1 MMTPFFV
8 SSTFKDMQYE
18 RDILHTTVFPE
29 LNEIGREYGHSVSS
43 CDLRWGINTLEM
55 SEKEGTQKILKV
67 CLDEIDRCHPY
78 MIVILGDRYGWIPND
93 NSIDEAISERPS
105 YVLQDKDI
113 SVTELEIDYGV
124 LSNPQNAEHVLFYF
138 RENIG
143 NDKLPRGESPLHKQ
157 KLENLKQRIINTP
170 GVHYRVY
177 QVHSEDTIEEDL
189 KSFSSMVLEDLQEL
203 LLPKWKHDEDL
214 DVYEKDQLQHSA
226 FLNESS
232 QSFQGRIH
240 TLNSCKAII
249 RDNKTL
255 MITGPSGSGKSTLI
269 SRLGTDLSK
278 DKDGY
283 NVIPIYCGFTE
294 KATNGFD
301 ILRYIIWILEN
312 RLDEHSHYEETVDLA
327 HNKLENYY
335 SHIAH
340 LFDRYENT
348 KSKPIVFIIDGIN
361 QLIQDEVIESLTFI
375 PSKKYTNIHF
385 VISMIYQQTLPC
397 DYECVELVDLEI
409 PERKIVAKSLLK
421 INHRELSDTVIESL
435 CNLRSAGLP
444 LYIRLIIDRLLMMN
458 REDFQYISEYGGTIE
473 TINNYQ
479 LSLINNCPDSI
490 SEMSFFLL
498 NHAAKVLGGSS
509 VNTIL
514 YLIAIS
520 RKGLRITDI
529 EGILSK
535 LNVSWNQIDF
545 LSYIKYMRSAFVF
558 RNDGRIDFSHDSIK
572 EGYLSNC
579 EDVYHYNQSIAEHLL
594 SLQLYDP
601 IRSEEVVWHLI
612 QTDMYQDFYTT
623 ITKYC
628 WEHKSEEQIKKMA
641 KDVINYMSQS
651 SDTWLVNVLRSYPND
666 QSLGSF
672 GHFIN
677 FYVYYG
683 LVESYTNLK
692 IRIKI
697 AEILL
702 EVHTHRFNQWQH
714 YGDLWDI
721 TIECERLAEAYRAFD
736 TEETDDTAISYS
748 KLCIKYR
755 ELILKQ
761 FKAINTHDERLA
773 LLADTSNYAGIE
785 LNNTQLTEEIVIQL
799 TEALQLEV
807 LRGIGVAH
815 KDIAL
820 AISPNTDSKTSEAMS
835 HIKMAIDTT
844 QSVIQMTDERF
855 VHSYLE
861 DLHHE
866 YIIAANIA
874 RNNLQNPVYSKEAI
888 HYLNKAIDISEK
900 MLLETNES
908 EWEATYYSDLVSKI
922 ILFESYGGEY
932 LGKAITL
939 SKKVESTIEMLW
951 HKKRLNSCRHILLRL
966 YNALD
971 SIYSS
976 EGEYQDINLALYY
989 RKKYSQLQEDET
1001 RREES
1006 ITNKQRHINLYI
1018 KNIDNAQIETQ
1029 LDVTNLQD
1037 ILSNAYSEA
1046 QSLFDEYPSE
1056 DNCYRLNRVLL
1067 AANDLIKRTPHL
1079 TPESVEI
1086 ADIEINIAI
1095 FMNKIMASNA
1105 SEDDIRHCIFIL
1117 NECSERMQALKIEQ
1131 SELISTSAILFFV
1144 LDCVGIDVSTL
1155 IENLGKRAFEIS
1167 GLTVRVAEYLIEAF
1181 SDSEI
1186 NKDGLAVSLVKYGPL
1201 CMMYNP
1207 KECVRVN
1214 KRLNKLAKE
1223 LYHET
1228 GRDKYQMM
1236 ILSSQMGLMLSNYEE
1251 NPSEHEG
1258 ELGKFLK
1265 DVFGI

>member
-18 RDILHTTVFPE
+18 RDMLHTIVFPE
-29 LNEIGREYGHSVSS
+29 LNEIGREYGHSVSI

-105 YVLQDKDI
+105 YVPQDKDI
-113 SVTELEIDYGV
+113 SITELEIDYGV
-124 LSNPQNAEHVLFYF
+124 LSDPKNIEHVLFYF

-143 NDKLPRGESPLHKQ
+143 NEKLPRGESPLHKQ
-157 KLENLKQRIINTP
+157 KLENLKQRIINIP

-177 QVHSEDTIEEDL
+177 QVHTEDTMEEDL
-189 KSFSSMVLEDLQEL
+189 KSFSSMILEDLQEL
-203 LLPKWKHDEDL
+203 LLPKWKHQEDL
-214 DVYEKDQLQHSA
+214 DVYEKDQLQHTT

-232 QSFQGRIH
+232 QSFKGRID
-240 TLNSCKAII
+240 TLNACKAII
-249 RDNKTL
+249 HDNKTL
-255 MITGPSGSGKSTLI
+255 LITGSSGSGKSTLI
-269 SRLGTDLSK
+269 SRLGADLSQG
-278 DKDGY
+278 GY
-283 NVIPIYCGFTE
+283 EIVPIYCGFTE
-294 KATNGFD
+294 KTTNGFD

-312 RLDEHSHYEETVDLA
+312 KLDEHSHYEETVDFE
-327 HNKLENYY
+327 HNKLESYY
-335 SHIAH
+335 SHIAQI
-340 LFDRYENT
+340 FDRYEST
-348 KSKPIVFIIDGIN
+348 ISKPVVFIIDGVN
-361 QLIQDEVIESLTFI
+361 QLIQDDVCENLSFI
-375 PSKKYTNIHF
+375 PSKKYTKIKF
-385 VISMIYQQTLPC
+385 ALSTISQQYSPV
-397 DYECVELVDLEI
+397 DSVCVELDDLEI
-409 PERKIVAKSLLK
+409 LERKIVAQSLLN
-421 INHRELSDTVIESL
+421 INHRELSDTVIDSL
-435 CNLRSAGLP
+435 CNLKSAGSP

-473 TINNYQ
+473 TITNYQ

-498 NHAAKVLGGSS
+498 DHAAKVLGGSS
-509 VNTIL
+509 VKTIL

-520 RKGLRITDI
+520 RKGLRIADI

-535 LNVSWNQIDF
+535 MNISWSQIDF
-545 LSYIKYMRSAFVF
+545 LSYIKYMRTAFIF

-572 EGYLSNC
+572 EGYFSNC
-579 EDVYHYNQSIAEHLL
+579 DDVFYYNQSIAEHLL

-612 QTDMYQDFYTT
+612 QTNMYQDFYTT
-623 ITKYC
+623 ISEYC

-641 KDVINYMSQS
+641 KDVINYMSQG
-651 SDTWLVNVLRSYPND
+651 SDTWLVNVLRSYPDD

-672 GHFIN
+672 GHFISY
-677 FYVYYG
+677 YVYYG
-683 LVESYTNLK
+683 LVESYANLK

-697 AEILL
+697 AEALL
-702 EVHTHRFNQWQH
+702 QVLTYRFNRWHH

-736 TEETDDTAISYS
+736 TEETDDAAISYS

-755 ELILKQ
+755 ELILEQ
-761 FKAINTHDERLA
+761 FKTINTHDERLA
-773 LLADTSNYAGIE
+773 LLADTNHYAGIE
-785 LNNTQLTEEIVIQL
+785 LNNSQLTEEIAIQL
-799 TEALQLEV
+799 TAALQLEV

-820 AISPNTDSKTSEAMS
+820 AMYQDTDNKISEAMS

-844 QSVIQMTDERF
+844 LSIIQMTGERF
-855 VHSYLE
+855 VHSYFE

-866 YIIAANIA
+866 YIIASNIA
-874 RNNLQNPVYSKEAI
+874 RNNLKKPAYRNEAR
-888 HYLNKAIDISEK
+888 LFLEKAIDISEK
-900 MLLETNES
+900 MHLESKDS
-908 EWEATYYSDLVSKI
+908 EYEATYYSDLVSKV
-922 ILFESYGGEY
+922 ILFEKYGGEY
-932 LGKAITL
+932 LGKAIEI
-939 SKKVESTIEMLW
+939 SKNLESTLEMLW
-951 HKKRLNSCRHILLRL
+951 HGKRVDSYRHSLLSL

-971 SIYSS
+971 RIYSS
-976 EGEYQDINLALYY
+976 EGSHHDNNLALYY
-989 RKKYSQLQEDET
+989 QKKYGQLLEDEV

-1006 ITNKQRHINLYI
+1006 ITNKRRYINLSI
-1018 KNIDNAQIETQ
+1018 KNIDNAQILSQ
-1029 LDVTNLQD
+1029 QDVADLHD
-1037 ILSNAYSEA
+1037 ILSKAYSEA
-1046 QSLFDEYPSE
+1046 QSLYDEYSSE

-1067 AANDLIKRTPHL
+1067 AANDLIKRTPHISS
-1079 TPESVEI
+1079 ESIEI
-1086 ADIEINIAI
+1086 ADIEINIAV
-1095 FMNKIMASNA
+1095 FMNKLMALNA
-1105 SEDDIRHCIFIL
+1105 SEEDVRHCIFIL
-1117 NECSERMQALKIEQ
+1117 NECSERMQAIKIEQ

-1144 LDCVGIDVSTL
+1144 LDCVGIDVSTI

-1181 SDSEI
+1181 SDSEL
-1186 NKDGLAVSLVKYGPL
+1186 NKDGLAVSLAKYGPL
-1201 CMMYNP
+1201 CMMYDP

-1214 KRLNKLAKE
+1214 KRLNSLAKE
-1223 LYHET
+1223 LYHKT

-1236 ILSSQMGLMLSNYEE
+1236 ILSSQMGLMLSDYQE